1 MCFGTYPVLFLSTFY
16 KIFPVILSVSIDN
29 SQYLWYNTYK
39 SQMKRRKTTMTG
51 VKLNQNFKSENNVLK
66 RVQGNFFLDTFTCS
80 KLGIPQE
87 ELNQCNSVY
96 LLHQPKLVK
105 NSVKGSLR
113 WLNTISDYLN
123 IESLIL
129 QQPDCEMLLTA
140 WADVNDKHTRYSYWD
155 GSVRKGV
162 LPPSGTADLYLRFL
176 RNQVEG
182 KQLHD
187 FLHSQ
192 DSSGLTM
199 YAVLMWSGSIT
210 RVAPPNGFILKNE
223 KTLRTLKRK
232 GLEKGFAQEN
242 FGFPK

>member
-1 MCFGTYPVLFLSTFY
+1 
-16 KIFPVILSVSIDN
+16 
-29 SQYLWYNTYK
+29 
-39 SQMKRRKTTMTG
+39 MKNLM
-51 VKLNQNFKSENNVLK
+51 LNQNFKGNSVVE
-66 RVQGNFFLDTFTCS
+66 RVQGNFFLDTSTCL

-87 ELNQCNSVY
+87 ELNQCNRVY
-96 LLHQPKLVK
+96 LLRQPKLVK
-105 NSVKGSLR
+105 NTIKGSLR
-113 WLNTISDYLN
+113 WLNTISDYLD

-129 QQPDCEMLLTA
+129 QQPDCEVLLTA

-162 LPPSGTADLYLRFL
+162 LPPAGTADLYLRFL

-192 DSSGLTM
+192 DSSGLTL
-199 YAVLMWSGSIT
+199 YHVLMWSGSIT
-210 RVAPPNGFILKNE
+210 KVAPPNGFTPKCE

>member
-1 MCFGTYPVLFLSTFY
+1 M
-16 KIFPVILSVSIDN
+16 KILS
-29 SQYLWYNTYK
+29 LH
-39 SQMKRRKTTMTG
+39 
-51 VKLNQNFKSENNVLK
+51 QNFKNNSEIE
-66 RVQGNFFLDTFTCS
+66 RVQGNFFLDMPTCL
-80 KLGIPQE
+80 KLGITQQE
-87 ELNQCNSVY
+87 LELCNSVY
-96 LLHQPKLVK
+96 LLRQPKLVK

-162 LPPSGTADLYLRFL
+162 LPPAGTADLYLRFL

-192 DSSGLTM
+192 DSSGLTL
-199 YAVLMWSGSIT
+199 YHVLMWSGNIT
-210 RVAPPNGFILKNE
+210 KVAPPNGFTPKCE

>member
-1 MCFGTYPVLFLSTFY
+1 MIKLFQNI
-16 KIFPVILSVSIDN
+16 KKEVSE
-29 SQYLWYNTYK
+29 
-39 SQMKRRKTTMTG
+39 
-51 VKLNQNFKSENNVLK
+51 VE

-87 ELNQCNSVY
+87 ELNQCNRVY
-96 LLHQPKLVK
+96 LLRQPKLVK
-105 NSVKGSLR
+105 NTIKGSLR
-113 WLNTISDYLN
+113 WLNTISDFLDM
-123 IESLIL
+123 ESLIL

-140 WADVNDKHTRYSYWD
+140 WADVNDKHTSYWD

-192 DSSGLTM
+192 DSLGLTL
-199 YAVLMWSGSIT
+199 YHVLMWSGSIT
-210 RVAPPNGFILKNE
+210 KVAPPNGFTPKCE
-223 KTLRTLKRK
+223 KTLRSLKRS